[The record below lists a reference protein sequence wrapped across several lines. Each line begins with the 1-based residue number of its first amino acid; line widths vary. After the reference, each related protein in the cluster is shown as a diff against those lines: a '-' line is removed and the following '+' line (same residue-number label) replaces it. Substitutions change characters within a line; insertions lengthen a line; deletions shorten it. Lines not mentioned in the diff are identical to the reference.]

1 MKIIVIGL
9 GQVGQELVKEL
20 IQKNHDVTVID
31 LNKELLN
38 KFTNKYEVNAI
49 VGSGASKEIQTKAKC
64 ELADIVIALTD
75 TDEINLMSCLT
86 AKHLGAKY
94 TIAKVKNLEY
104 KSNDE
109 FLKEQFNIDLVIN
122 SEHTTA
128 DEITRIVGYPSN
140 IKIERF
146 WESKI
151 NMSEIILREDSL
163 LIGETIQNI
172 KAKYKD
178 KINIGCIV
186 RNDKIIIPNNENLKL
201 EVGDTV
207 YVLANTVRMHK
218 FLKKIKLIEKP
229 VKSVLM
235 VGCGNIGEKLI
246 GNLLKMNIKVKIIEF
261 DLKKCQELSEKFEE
275 ATVVF
280 GEEVNSDLLIEEGI
294 KDYDCCISLT
304 GNDESNLVI
313 SMFAWSCKTRKII
326 TKIRSISYTSMLH
339 NVEIDTTV
347 SPYFIILSSI
357 IKYIRSIKDCI
368 NNSIQTLYRFAN
380 NQVDAIEFVIDKNYD
395 YCNKPIAELKLKE
408 NVLIGFIVRGKD
420 VVIPNGDTV
429 FMEGDSVIIVAKAD
443 MGISEV
449 GDVFV
454 G

>member
-186 RNDKIIIPNNENLKL
+186 RNDKIIIPNNENIKL

-429 FMEGDSVIIVAKAD
+429 FMQGDSVIIVAKAD

>member
-186 RNDKIIIPNNENLKL
+186 RNDKIIIPNNENIKL

-246 GNLLKMNIKVKIIEF
+246 SNLLKMNIKVKIIEF

-429 FMEGDSVIIVAKAD
+429 FMQGDSVIIVAKAD

>member
-420 VVIPNGDTV
+420 VVIPNDDTV

>member
-122 SEHTTA
+122 SERTTA

-186 RNDKIIIPNNENLKL
+186 RNDKIIIPNNENIKL

-246 GNLLKMNIKVKIIEF
+246 SNLLKMNIKVKIIEF

-429 FMEGDSVIIVAKAD
+429 FMQGDSVIIVAKAD

>member
-186 RNDKIIIPNNENLKL
+186 RNDKIIIPNNENIKL

-395 YCNKPIAELKLKE
+395 YCNKPITELKLKE

-429 FMEGDSVIIVAKAD
+429 FMQGDSVIIVAKAD

>member
-49 VGSGASKEIQTKAKC
+49 VGSGASKDIQTKAKC

-186 RNDKIIIPNNENLKL
+186 RNDKIIIPNNENIKL

-207 YVLANTVRMHK
+207 YVLASTVRMHK

-246 GNLLKMNIKVKIIEF
+246 SNLLKMNIKVKIIEF

-380 NQVDAIEFVIDKNYD
+380 NQVDAIEFVIDKNYY

-429 FMEGDSVIIVAKAD
+429 FMQGDSVIIVAKAD